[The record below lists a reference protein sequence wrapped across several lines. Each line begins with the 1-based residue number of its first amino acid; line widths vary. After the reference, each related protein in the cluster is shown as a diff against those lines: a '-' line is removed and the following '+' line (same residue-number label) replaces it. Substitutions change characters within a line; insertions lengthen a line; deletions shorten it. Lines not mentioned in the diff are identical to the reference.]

1 MPDWFTL
8 IGVVIIVVGF
18 ALKLDVLAVIL
29 IAGLATGL
37 AAQMDVMEI
46 FVVLGRGFVNNRLMT
61 IFFISFPVIAIIERY
76 GLKEQSANLISK
88 IKKASV
94 GKVLMIYTFIRWL
107 AAAFSVRL
115 GGHVQFIRP
124 LILPMA
130 LAAGITDK
138 NGSLSEDEED
148 EIKGLAAASE
158 NYGNFY
164 GQNIFPAASGVV
176 LIQGTLVTAGY
187 EITLAD
193 VATASIPIGIVMLI
207 AAVAQF
213 YFFDKKLAKGVSKK

>member
-46 FVVLGRGFVNNRLMT
+46 FAVLGRGFVNNRLMT